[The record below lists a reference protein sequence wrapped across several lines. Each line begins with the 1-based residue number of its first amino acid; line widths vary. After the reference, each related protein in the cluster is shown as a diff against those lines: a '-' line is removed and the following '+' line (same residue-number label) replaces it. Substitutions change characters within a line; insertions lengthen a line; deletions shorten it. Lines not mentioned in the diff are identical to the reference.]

1 MSRILIVDDDEQI
14 RQLFKRILEENGHRV
29 YTAAD
34 GAEGVKLYK
43 AELPDLMLLDII
55 MPNKE
60 GIEVIIEI
68 TNEYKDAKIIA
79 ISGGGRGNA
88 KDYLSFAMDFGAKF
102 IIEKPVSPEK
112 LIEAINNVLKE

>member
-14 RQLFKRILEENGHRV
+14 RHLFRRILEENGHHV

-34 GAEGVKLYK
+34 GVEGVKLFK
-43 AELPDLMLLDII
+43 AELPDLILLDII

-60 GIEVIIEI
+60 GIEVIREI
-68 TNEYKDAKIIA
+68 ISEYKDAKIIA

-88 KDYLSFAMDFGAKF
+88 KDYLSFAQDFGAKF

-112 LIEAINNVLKE
+112 LIEAVNNVLNQ